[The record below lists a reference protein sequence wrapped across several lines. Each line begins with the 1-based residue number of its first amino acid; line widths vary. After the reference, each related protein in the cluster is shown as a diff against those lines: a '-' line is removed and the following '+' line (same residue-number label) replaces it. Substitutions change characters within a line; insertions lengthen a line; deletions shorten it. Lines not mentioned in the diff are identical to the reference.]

1 MLSAIMIE
9 NEISET
15 KNAMSLHI
23 FCFWGIN
30 LIIPSTTLQIA
41 PKQKCIL
48 FSKWISILLCWI
60 TMLG

>member
-1 MLSAIMIE
+1 MNCSNNNYSMLSAIMIE

-30 LIIPSTTLQIA
+30 LIIPSTTLPIA

-48 FSKWISILLCWI
+48 F
-60 TMLG
+60 